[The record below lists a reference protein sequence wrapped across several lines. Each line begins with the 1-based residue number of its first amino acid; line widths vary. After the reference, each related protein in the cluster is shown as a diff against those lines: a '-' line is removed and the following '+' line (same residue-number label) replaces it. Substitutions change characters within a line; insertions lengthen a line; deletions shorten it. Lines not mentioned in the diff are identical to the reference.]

1 MLLPCVTDFIQD
13 REPSPVLLLEFR
25 VLSVITPE
33 EYEGMN
39 TNELGDII
47 HSQMKTALDE
57 IRTDH

>member
-1 MLLPCVTDFIQD
+1 MFIHHT
-13 REPSPVLLLEFR
+13 EIEFR

-33 EYEGMN
+33 EYEGMS
-39 TNELGDII
+39 TVELGDII